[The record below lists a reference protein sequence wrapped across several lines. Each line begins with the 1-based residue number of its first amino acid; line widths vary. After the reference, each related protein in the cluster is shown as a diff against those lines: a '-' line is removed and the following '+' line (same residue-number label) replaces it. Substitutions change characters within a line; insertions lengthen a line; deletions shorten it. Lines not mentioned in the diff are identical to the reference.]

1 MSVDRRG
8 VSLESCTDGDEIAVV
23 EAVYRV
29 GGSDADW
36 LSGLARTAAPL
47 LNRGF
52 GVAAF
57 TARLTDGQLR
67 VLTISSFG
75 GPDNLASAVEA
86 FTSSA
91 DPAMMAKAFSAGP
104 CTTMAAASGGFDK
117 LKGDPASEAMFR
129 VGINDAL
136 GVMGSDGTPFFTGLS
151 SFLPHATVLSKQFKT
166 RWARV
171 ATHLAAGFRI
181 RRALAELGSLSS
193 NADIS
198 LGAEAIMNP
207 SGALMHAEGP
217 AQKARAS
224 LARAVV
230 AMDRARSRL
239 RREEPDTAIEA
250 WKGLVKGRWSL
261 IERFDSD
268 GRRFLV
274 ARKNDPD
281 SMGPSALSLQERQ
294 VLAGRVR
301 GLSIKLISYDLGRSL
316 SAVSKDLQSG
326 MAKLGVTHESELVSL
341 LTKSAG
347 AS

>member
-23 EAVYRV
+23 EGAYRV

-181 RRALAELGSLSS
+181 RRAMAELGSLF
-193 NADIS
+193 
-198 LGAEAIMNP
+198 E
-207 SGALMHAEGP
+207 
-217 AQKARAS
+217 
-224 LARAVV
+224 
-230 AMDRARSRL
+230 
-239 RREEPDTAIEA
+239 RRYFT
-250 WKGLVKGRWSL
+250 
-261 IERFDSD
+261 
-268 GRRFLV
+268 RR
-274 ARKNDPD
+274 
-281 SMGPSALSLQERQ
+281 
-294 VLAGRVR
+294 
-301 GLSIKLISYDLGRSL
+301 
-316 SAVSKDLQSG
+316 
-326 MAKLGVTHESELVSL
+326 
-341 LTKSAG
+341 
-347 AS
+347 